1 MLNVKKE
8 VLPKMKEKKLLI
20 KLLNKPKDELNI
32 LKNRIEC
39 LKNKIES
46 FSNDNDSTNPLNW

>member
-1 MLNVKKE
+1 
-8 VLPKMKEKKLLI
+8 MKEKKLLI

-46 FSNDNDSTNPLNW
+46 FSIDNDSTNPLNW